1 MKIYCQKCGNGT
13 EYSFDKPKFCSGCG
27 SSFTIAPSI
36 ASKVIKSTPRI
47 TQIDEEEEIATERV
61 PNISKLEFDIDIKSN
76 RGSKLNNLMGTHNG
90 QSSEDVVSRPQVFN
104 RAETLESFKREAG
117 FYPSRQPMNEE
128 E

>member
-27 SSFTIAPSI
+27 LNFSI
-36 ASKVIKSTPRI
+36 ASSHIPKIIKPAKSI
-47 TQIDEEEEIATERV
+47 TQIEEEEEISIERI

-76 RGSKLNNLMGTHNG
+76 RGAKLNNLIGTHNG
-90 QSSEDVVSRPQVFN
+90 ESSEPGSN
-104 RAETLESFKREAG
+104 RQMVDKQEVLENFKREAG
-117 FYPSRQPMNEE
+117 YYPSRRAIDEE